1 MKHLEALQRSVS
13 QLTTDV
19 QQLSKECN
27 SCNSNFN
34 ELRKEIRETQ
44 SAPPQVPNGK
54 DDDTLVALAMNEIL
68 EIFSEAGENSKYSNG
83 SFAKEPVSSNGTPSP
98 TPFPSPEKAAHVNGS
113 KSSPHV
119 PAPQVPAP
127 QVPAPQVPAPQVPA
141 LQVPASQVPASQV
154 PALQVPASQEPIAEQ
169 KDARA
174 LLTEV
179 ERAHEAA
186 EKEVKELE
194 DATIQALRVK
204 AAEKEE
210 KNLEDAPIQATKGRQ
225 TAEKKAKDSALEALV
240 SGGPPRNFRAPPT
253 GTIRNPEPKPAEATT
268 DPFAKPKK
276 ISAKTSP
283 FG

>member
-1 MKHLEALQRSVS
+1 
-13 QLTTDV
+13 
-19 QQLSKECN
+19 
-27 SCNSNFN
+27 
-34 ELRKEIRETQ
+34 
-44 SAPPQVPNGK
+44 
-54 DDDTLVALAMNEIL
+54 
-68 EIFSEAGENSKYSNG
+68 
-83 SFAKEPVSSNGTPSP
+83 
-98 TPFPSPEKAAHVNGS
+98 
-113 KSSPHV
+113 
-119 PAPQVPAP
+119 
-127 QVPAPQVPAPQVPA
+127 
-141 LQVPASQVPASQV
+141 
-154 PALQVPASQEPIAEQ
+154 
-169 KDARA
+169 

-210 KNLEDAPIQATKGRQ
+210 KHLEDAPIQATKGRQ